1 MADVSGKFFSAKK
14 VRTGVSPSSPGVE
27 QGEVLPP
34 VNPPG
39 TSLNS
44 VGLTMPSA
52 FNVANSPLTSNGTI
66 AVTGAGT
73 VSQYVRGDGSLADFP
88 ESSGGGSSVSY
99 YLNGSVSQGTIGG
112 VAYLEMNK
120 VPILGAGTDF
130 TRNSNGYIAS
140 FITDAGD
147 PNLLEIPGGNWNFE
161 SYFSAS
167 SGGGSPTF
175 YVELYKVNSGGTATL
190 IASNSANPELISFGT
205 TIAPYFSSLAVPTTV
220 LALTDRLAVRYYV
233 TPSGRTLTLHTE
245 GPHLCQIITTFTT
258 GITALN
264 GLTAQ
269 VQNFAV
275 GTTGTD
281 FNIASAT
288 ATHTFNLPTAS
299 ASNRGALSSAD
310 WTIFNNKENAII
322 AGTTAQYYRGDK
334 TFQTLNTSVV
344 PELTNLY
351 YTEARVSA
359 NTDVAANTAARHNAV
374 TLGTANGLSLS
385 TQQLSLGL
393 ASAGVTGAL
402 SGTDWTTFNNKQNA
416 LTNPVTGTG
425 TNNYLP
431 KFTGT
436 TTIGN
441 SLIQTDVSGNLM
453 VGSADAGDAGNINV
467 SVGIAGS
474 TSGGLQLWSNDLATH
489 YIQFGDGTT
498 GDQKYAG
505 YVGYSHSTNAMVF
518 GTDSGNKM
526 RIFSDGNVS
535 ISNFPFNGGFKLD
548 VNGTGRFIGN
558 LTAAS
563 FIRSGGT
570 SSQFLKADGSVDSN
584 TYVTGGPYLP
594 LTGGTLTGT
603 LNGTTAVF
611 SNTVTGFQGTF
622 TDGNQG
628 LIIGYYTG
636 GSGYGAIYA
645 STLTI
650 NNSNYAL
657 IAKSDNTILNAPTGG
672 SVNVSIGNTP
682 RLTIASTGA
691 ATFTSSVTITDG
703 GYYIYDTRT
712 NLANR
717 NWVLVSNA
725 QFFGDFAIR
734 QSNAKD
740 GNPLTAGTDRFY
752 IGPTGAATF
761 SSSVTATS
769 IIRSGGTSSQYLM
782 ADGSVSTLTNPV
794 TGTGT
799 SGQVAFWNGTTTQT
813 GDSKLTFN
821 SSTGLLTLDGDLTFT
836 GAHSISTST
845 GNITISTAG
854 GNGNILL
861 SPNGTGFTQIN
872 SALVARDIELS
883 IDTNSTRYVGRFS
896 SSYIQYGRGA
906 ASNIGD
912 LAFYTANSSTAALR
926 MTLNSSGN
934 LGLGVTPSAWG
945 TSFKAIQVGY
955 AAVLWG
961 TNSSNEFYV
970 GNNYYVSST
979 GRRYLN
985 NGFATEYFQFNGEH
999 SWQTAP
1005 SGTAGNAISFTQAM
1019 TLFASGNLAVGPTT
1033 DAGFKLDVAGTAR
1046 VTGATASPTLTLA
1059 NSTGGTLAD
1068 FTITENTGLIVN
1080 SYEGASARSIDFRVA
1095 GTSALFVATSGNVGI
1110 GTTSPAARFHTS
1122 TTTAG
1127 NSVGALFA
1135 NPNQAGSTDSVSLN
1149 FGLGRSVD
1157 SFLFSIP
1164 AITFGKEQQ
1173 WTSTGSTVDGYL
1185 AFSTILNETAAE
1197 RMRITAAGNVGIGTT
1212 TPTYTL
1218 EVNSGSSQYVNARF
1232 YSSSHSLLMIESTT
1246 AARQAILVHKSP
1258 TREWTVG
1265 LETNGDYLWY
1275 DNTAAAHRM
1284 RITSGGNVLIG
1295 TTTDAGFKLDVN
1307 GTGRFSGAGNA
1318 LRLNSTS
1325 NDVWQTFI
1333 PQSGNTWRIQATT
1346 GNVFGIY
1353 NENSAFFPLT
1363 IASTGAA
1370 TFSSSV
1376 TATALTLTST
1386 DSVIA
1391 TNTSDGT
1398 DNKSI
1403 NISGGGTQ
1411 SIARGANLR
1420 LYGNEYTG
1428 EVGNAYLFSGN
1439 VANSNIVLNAY
1450 SSSST
1455 IQFLTNNVERMRITS
1470 TGNVG
1475 IGTTLPATLLHIASS
1490 GNTFL
1495 TIDGGA
1501 SSNTG
1506 LAFYKAG
1513 SAAGAIYYLGAS
1525 DAMRFDTSNTERMLI
1540 TSGGNVLIG
1549 TTSDN
1554 GSRLRVNGS
1563 VFINENTAIDSK
1575 TTTGVGNTAVAI
1587 ANLSGSEGSIYFITA
1602 VNGANYYRFS
1612 AMQVQN
1618 TITRFNE
1625 ISIGTVP
1632 GSSLVISSGI
1642 LNMQITS
1649 GTWTVKCTQIRT
1661 V

>member
-1 MADVSGKFFSAKK
+1 LAQINDALIGNVNY
-14 VRTGVSPSSPGVE
+14 
-27 QGEVLPP
+27 QGLWNAATNTPTL
-34 VNPPG
+34 VNPPSSG
-39 TSLNS
+39 TKGYYYIVSTAGTFAGIS
-44 VGLTMPSA
+44 FEVGDWII
-52 FNVANSPLTSNGTI
+52 SNGSAWQKVDNTDAVSSVFGRTGNVI
-66 AVTGAGT
+66 AANGDYNTSQVTENTNLYFTNARVLATALTGYTLGT
-73 VSQYVRGDGSLADFP
+73 NTALAD
-88 ESSGGGSSVSY
+88 
-99 YLNGSVSQGTIGG
+99 TDT
-112 VAYLEMNK
+112 
-120 VPILGAGTDF
+120 ILGAFG
-130 TRNSNGYIAS
+130 
-140 FITDAGD
+140 
-147 PNLLEIPGGNWNFE
+147 
-161 SYFSAS
+161 
-167 SGGGSPTF
+167 
-175 YVELYKVNSGGTATL
+175 KVQG
-190 IASNSANPELISFGT
+190 
-205 TIAPYFSSLAVPTTV
+205 
-220 LALTDRLAVRYYV
+220 
-233 TPSGRTLTLHTE
+233 
-245 GPHLCQIITTFTT
+245 Q
-258 GITALN
+258 LN
-264 GLTAQ
+264 A
-269 VQNFAV
+269 
-275 GTTGTD
+275 
-281 FNIASAT
+281 
-288 ATHTFNLPTAS
+288 
-299 ASNRGALSSAD
+299 
-310 WTIFNNKENAII
+310 
-322 AGTTAQYYRGDK
+322 
-334 TFQTLNTSVV
+334 
-344 PELTNLY
+344 
-351 YTEARVSA
+351 
-359 NTDVAANTAARHNAV
+359 
-374 TLGTANGLSLS
+374 
-385 TQQLSLGL
+385 
-393 ASAGVTGAL
+393 
-402 SGTDWTTFNNKQNA
+402 KQNT

-453 VGSADAGDAGNINV
+453 VGSADAGDAGSINV

-535 ISNFPFNGGFKLD
+535 ISNFPSNAGYKLD
-548 VNGTGRFIGN
+548 VNGTGRFFGN

-611 SNTVTGFQGTF
+611 SNTVTGYQGIF
-622 TDGNQG
+622 KDGSEG

-636 GSGYGAIYA
+636 GNGYGAIYA
-645 STLTI
+645 SSLTI

-691 ATFTSSVTITDG
+691 ATFSSSVTITDG

-799 SGQVAFWNGTTTQT
+799 TNYLPKFTGTSTIGNSIVSDNGSRILINTGTTNQNTT
-813 GDSKLTFN
+813 INASKIAMSRT
-821 SSTGLLTLDGDLTFT
+821 SDGAEVVYFSKNTDL
-836 GAHSISTST
+836 GSE
-845 GNITISTAG
+845 G
-854 GNGNILL
+854 
-861 SPNGTGFTQIN
+861 
-872 SALVARDIELS
+872 
-883 IDTNSTRYVGRFS
+883 
-896 SSYIQYGRGA
+896 
-906 ASNIGD
+906 
-912 LAFYTANSSTAALR
+912 TANIHGYDGIQFRTQGAETVKA
-926 MTLNSSGN
+926 TLNASGN

-1033 DAGFKLDVAGTAR
+1033 DNGARLQLNGNVTISNSGTVTSTITSTTNTGVALYTTVNNVGSTTEIGTWGSTRTGFGAIQPNNGYIYSGVDLAIGSGTN
-1046 VTGATASPTLTLA
+1046 LKF
-1059 NSTGGTLAD
+1059 STGGSNLTRL
-1068 FTITENTGLIVN
+1068 TIDSTGAATFSSSVTAAGIVN
-1080 SYEGASARSIDFRVA
+1080 NGGFRLKESTAS
-1095 GTSALFVATSGNVGI
+1095 TSSRNWIIGNDWQVFGDLGIGQSTTQTGGVYSFPLYINPSGNVG
-1110 GTTSPAARFHTS
+1110 
-1122 TTTAG
+1122 
-1127 NSVGALFA
+1127 
-1135 NPNQAGSTDSVSLN
+1135 
-1149 FGLGRSVD
+1149 
-1157 SFLFSIP
+1157 
-1164 AITFGKEQQ
+1164 
-1173 WTSTGSTVDGYL
+1173 
-1185 AFSTILNETAAE
+1185 
-1197 RMRITAAGNVGIGTT
+1197 
-1212 TPTYTL
+1212 
-1218 EVNSGSSQYVNARF
+1218 
-1232 YSSSHSLLMIESTT
+1232 
-1246 AARQAILVHKSP
+1246 
-1258 TREWTVG
+1258 
-1265 LETNGDYLWY
+1265 
-1275 DNTAAAHRM
+1275 
-1284 RITSGGNVLIG
+1284 IG

-1455 IQFLTNNVERMRITS
+1455 IQFL
-1470 TGNVG
+1470 
-1475 IGTTLPATLLHIASS
+1475 
-1490 GNTFL
+1490 
-1495 TIDGGA
+1495 
-1501 SSNTG
+1501 SN
-1506 LAFYKAG
+1506 
-1513 SAAGAIYYLGAS
+1513 
-1525 DAMRFDTSNTERMLI
+1525 NTERMRI

-1563 VFINENTAIDSK
+1563 VALPHVTKS
-1575 TTTGVGNTAVAI
+1575 
-1587 ANLSGSEGSIYFITA
+1587 
-1602 VNGANYYRFS
+1602 ANYTLDATDYTVGFDCASNRTATLPDATTCAGRVYVIYQYNTGTGGSRYVTLDGNGSQTIDGVTTYSLQYQEDFS
-1612 AMQVQN
+1612 SVMIQS
-1618 TITRFNE
+1618 T
-1625 ISIGTVP
+1625 
-1632 GSSLVISSGI
+1632 GSNWVVIAYKLYPSP
-1642 LNMQITS
+1642 L
-1649 GTWTVKCTQIRT
+1649 
-1661 V
+1661 